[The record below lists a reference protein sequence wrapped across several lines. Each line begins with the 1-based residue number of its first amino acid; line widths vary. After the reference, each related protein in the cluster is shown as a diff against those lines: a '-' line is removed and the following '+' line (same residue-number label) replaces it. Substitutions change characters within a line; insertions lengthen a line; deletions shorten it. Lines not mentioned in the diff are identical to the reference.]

1 MTDRHESLGL
11 VSSETQK
18 VSIKLHLRMINHSCF
33 LTIHAAGLSGR
44 GSAAAAAL
52 YAFGPPN
59 PHQYHPSPYA
69 MLGADLGNNWHAP
82 SVYSSVVAAAA
93 SAGFRNSSYPPP
105 PHDFSSFRFSQL
117 ISPQSSAAAASIAS
131 SVANH
136 SAHHSYVGQFPHQL
150 PPSYSLAGLT
160 TPSSP
165 SLVNSGPKQS
175 VSTSSSKSN
184 K

>member
-1 MTDRHESLGL
+1 
-11 VSSETQK
+11 
-18 VSIKLHLRMINHSCF
+18 
-33 LTIHAAGLSGR
+33 
-44 GSAAAAAL
+44 
-52 YAFGPPN
+52 
-59 PHQYHPSPYA
+59 
-69 MLGADLGNNWHAP
+69 MLGADLGQNWHAP

-105 PHDFSSFRFSQL
+105 PHDFSSFRFSHL
-117 ISPQSSAAAASIAS
+117 ISPQSSAASAAAAASIAS

-136 SAHHSYVGQFPHQL
+136 SAHHGYVGQFPHQL

-160 TPSSP
+160 SHSP

-175 VSTSSSKSN
+175 VSTSSSSKSN